1 MTEKHLH
8 RKKAIVGKEVEVFGD
23 LKKHKLPGNIAF
35 DPADIGEFGK
45 PLKPH
50 HHKAAIKKVHKHV
63 LGLGAII
70 PQKISHP
77 GKVPR
82 NIGLYGAKEG
92 SPEWYKEMDV
102 LVKRYTGWDSLKHM
116 CANRPTLRVSKGHSN
131 LEASAIYMLRDA
143 YKFVTGRESHPEENW
158 DAHAKNKRR

>member
-23 LKKHKLPGNIAF
+23 LHKRNLPDNIPF
-35 DPADIGEFGK
+35 NPADIGEFGK
-45 PLKPH
+45 VLKPQ

-63 LGLGAII
+63 LGLGTVI
-70 PQKISHP
+70 PQKVSRP

-92 SPEWYKEMDV
+92 SPEWYKEMDQI
-102 LVKRYTGWDSLKHM
+102 VKRWTGWDSLKHM
-116 CANRPTLRVSKGHSN
+116 CLHTPTLRVTKG
-131 LEASAIYMLRDA
+131 ASANESQAIYMMRAA
-143 YKFVTGRESHPEENW
+143 YKYVTGKEAFPAENW
-158 DAHAKNKRR
+158 DVSRKRR